1 MAINTTVSTATMTAV
16 KTALR
21 ISTNAYDSEITDLV
35 KAAVDDMGLAGI
47 TNDSQT
53 DSLVLRAIITYC
65 RLNFGQPDDYD
76 RLKASYDEQK
86 AQLGMATGYTQWTEA
101 TS

>member
-1 MAINTTVSTATMTAV
+1 MADTTTLEAV

-21 ISTNAYDSEITDLV
+21 VSVQAYDSEISDLID
-35 KAAVDDMGLAGI
+35 AALLDMGLAGVD
-47 TNDSQT
+47 NDDVT
-53 DSLVLRAIITYC
+53 DALVLRAVCTYC
-65 RLNFGQPDDYD
+65 RANFGSPEDYD

-86 AQLGMATGYTQWTEA
+86 AQMGMATGYTTWTEA

>member
-1 MAINTTVSTATMTAV
+1 MDESNPTLDAV
-16 KTALR
+16 KMALR
-21 ISTNAYDSEITDLV
+21 VSVDSYDDEILDLID
-35 KAAVDDMGLAGI
+35 AAKLDMGLAGVD
-47 TNDSQT
+47 NDDVT
-53 DSLVLRAIITYC
+53 DALVLRAIVTYC

-86 AQLGMATGYTQWTEA
+86 AQMGMATGYTTWTEA